1 MCESII
7 EPTPTVDYLDMG
19 FKFAT
24 ICIAIFNAIFAVKIF
39 WLKTEK
45 DDTEKERDRKI
56 QLLKTLILDHNLKY
70 YYSIFDE
77 IDTELDKLK
86 QNGLSDAQKGEID
99 SNIGSLFIKLRRKF
113 YDSLLAIDQNL
124 YETIKGHADKLQTH
138 LTNNIFD
145 QGINLSHMPKFD
157 ELISEKVTVT
167 KTEITKILFGYRG

>member
-7 EPTPTVDYLDMG
+7 EPAPTVDYLDIG
-19 FKFAT
+19 FKCAT
-24 ICIAIFNAIFAVKIF
+24 ICIALFNAFFAVKIF

-45 DDTEKERDRKI
+45 DDNEKERDRKI

-86 QNGLSDAQKGEID
+86 QDGLSDAQKGEID

-113 YDSLLAIDQNL
+113 YDSLLAIDKQL
-124 YETIKGHADKLQTH
+124 YETIKGHADELQTH

-167 KTEITKILFGYRG
+167 KTEITRILFGYRG